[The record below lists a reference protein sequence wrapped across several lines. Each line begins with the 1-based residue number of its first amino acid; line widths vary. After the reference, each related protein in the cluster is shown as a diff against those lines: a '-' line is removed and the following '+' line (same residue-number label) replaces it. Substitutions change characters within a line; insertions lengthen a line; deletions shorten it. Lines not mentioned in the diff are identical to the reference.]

1 MKTTAIHRALTTT
14 ILAAALGSG
23 ATACGILSSATAK
36 STATAQATAGS
47 AASNP
52 LARLSA
58 DQIMSKAVADS
69 EKAAT
74 LRISGKVA
82 DSGTTIDMNLG
93 IVRGKGCSG
102 SMSVS
107 KEGSFLILKIGKT
120 LWFKPDNAF
129 WKYSGASTPAALQL
143 VSGKIPETTST
154 SGAGAFANLCDMKQL
169 LGGSTTGLVKG
180 STTTI
185 SGQSALQLTDTA
197 HSGTIDVS
205 LSADPELVRLF
216 APGSADLD
224 FTGYGVPIALTP
236 PPASETINGAKY
248 GF

>member
-1 MKTTAIHRALTTT
+1 MNTPAVHRALTVA
-14 ILAAALGSG
+14 ILAAPFLAGT
-23 ATACGILSSATAK
+23 TACGALGTASAK
-36 STATAQATAGS
+36 STATAKATAGS

-52 LARLSA
+52 LAGLSA
-58 DQIMSKAVADS
+58 DRIMSKAIADS
-69 EKAAT
+69 EAAAT

-82 DSGTTIDMNLG
+82 DSGTTIGLNLG
-93 IVRGKGCSG
+93 IVRGMGCSG
-102 SMSVS
+102 SMSIS
-107 KEGSFLILKIGKT
+107 KEGSFLILKIGKK

-129 WKYSGASTPAALQL
+129 WKYSGASTPAELQL

-154 SGAGAFANLCDMKQL
+154 SGVGAFANLCDMKQL

-224 FTGYGVPIALTP
+224 FTGYGVPVALTP
-236 PPASETINGAKY
+236 PPASATIDGAKY